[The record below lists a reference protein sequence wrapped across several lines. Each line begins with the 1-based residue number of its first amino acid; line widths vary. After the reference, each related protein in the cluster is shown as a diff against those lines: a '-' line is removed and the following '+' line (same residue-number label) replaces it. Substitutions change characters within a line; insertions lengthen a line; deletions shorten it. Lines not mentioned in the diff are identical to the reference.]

1 MTVMTGPTRGYD
13 YSGCN
18 VFVAG
23 GTSGINLAIA
33 VAFASAGARVGV
45 LSRKAENLA
54 IATTRLRVHDAG
66 ALGFQADVRDAGAV
80 SHALASFAEAV
91 GAIDVLVSGAAGN
104 FLAPAKDLSPNGFK
118 VVVDIDVL
126 GTFNVMRA
134 AYAHLRKPGACIINL
149 SAPQS
154 YMPIALQVH
163 ACAAK
168 AGVDQITRVLAKEWG
183 PDGVRVNSISPGPIA
198 ATEGLD
204 RLAPKPSGDGGD
216 RVVQSVPLRR
226 YGTVE
231 DICAMALFLASSDAS
246 YVSGVVIPVDG
257 GWGLGGSG
265 GSS

>member
-1 MTVMTGPTRGYD
+1 MPALTRSYD
-13 YSGCN
+13 YTDRN

-33 VAFASAGARVGV
+33 EAFARAGARLGV
-45 LSRKAENLA
+45 LSRKADKLA
-54 IATTRLRVHDAG
+54 AATERLRAFDAG
-66 ALGFQADVRDAGAV
+66 ALAFQADVRDAAGV
-80 SHALASFAEAV
+80 DQALAEFSSAV
-91 GAIDVLVSGAAGN
+91 GSIDVLVSGAAGN

-134 AYAHLRKPGACIINL
+134 AYARLRKPGACIINI

-154 YMPIALQVH
+154 YVPFSLQVH

-198 ATEGLD
+198 GTEGLD
-204 RLAPKPSGDGGD
+204 RLAPKPSGETAD

-226 YGTVE
+226 YGTVD
-231 DICAMALFLASSDAS
+231 DISAMALFLASADAS
-246 YVSGVVIPVDG
+246 FVSGAVIPVDG
-257 GWGLGGSG
+257 GWGMTGPGA
-265 GSS
+265 SS